1 MLGSQGL
8 EQALGVGGWV
18 EREVKLLMHGE
29 RRQGRLMRGLV
40 METQDLGGQLMQ
52 SKDPS
57 DAAMINDDGVT
68 GLDDTCE
75 FPGGE
80 GMREGKTD
88 DLLLHMGRHAFFD
101 GGLPTGMG
109 QGPVNQEADD
119 TCALKAAPVLPQLM
133 IRDACRVALLR
144 QRTLALEDRA

>member
-29 RRQGRLMRGLV
+29 RRQGRLWRGLV
-40 METQDLGGQLMQ
+40 METQYLRGQLMQ
-52 SKDPS
+52 IKDPS
-57 DAAMINDDGVT
+57 DSAMINDDVVT
-68 GLDDTCE
+68 GLDDACE

-109 QGPVNQEADD
+109 QGSVIQEADE
-119 TCALKAAPVLPQLM
+119 TCTLKAAPVLPQLM
-133 IRDACRVALLR
+133 IRDACRAALLR

>member
-18 EREVKLLMHGE
+18 EREGKLLLHGE

-40 METQDLGGQLMQ
+40 METQYLGGQLMQ
-52 SKDPS
+52 IKDPS
-57 DAAMINDDGVT
+57 DSAMINDDGVT
-68 GLDDTCE
+68 GLDDACE

-80 GMREGKTD
+80 GMREGKPD

-109 QGPVNQEADD
+109 QGPVIQEADE

-133 IRDACRVALLR
+133 IRDACRAALLR